1 MSTETALEGQKAA
14 VASSEAPLPAVRVTD
29 DLTWA
34 LVQMRAGERIT
45 INEALIARFKQKP
58 RDEWVKAMVAKG
70 IPAGPILDVDEVLKD
85 AQLAA
90 RQAFET
96 ADGIQFPRFP
106 VRINGLDQVSLGP
119 AKALGAD
126 TAALVG
132 EKAKA

>member
-90 RQAFET
+90 RWEKLARTAGVTTALPT
-96 ADGIQFPRFP
+96 ADGRATRGDWIRMAFAGSR
-106 VRINGLDQVSLGP
+106 
-119 AKALGAD
+119 
-126 TAALVG
+126 
-132 EKAKA
+132 